1 MAHVATVSEKK
12 PNESVNTLN
21 SSNQF
26 EDDSDDAKF
35 LETNILSQMTQ
46 HKMNSLEFHLADTI
60 IRLINRKL
68 DWQHIVSAIMHELD
82 QKISFYVARSV
93 RKLNISKMRMSD
105 ALEKKLNKKM
115 SKEEVEYVRQLIQRA
130 KQNTKPTPTTQTP
143 FQTRDD
149 EEA

>member
-1 MAHVATVSEKK
+1 MTE
-12 PNESVNTLN
+12 NEMHLLQSR
-21 SSNQF
+21 
-26 EDDSDDAKF
+26 
-35 LETNILSQMTQ
+35 LECT
-46 HKMNSLEFHLADTI
+46 
-60 IRLINRKL
+60 RLINRKL

-130 KQNTKPTPTTQTP
+130 KQNTKPTPTTQSP
-143 FQTRDD
+143 FQTRND
-149 EEA
+149 EEAPSRVHSADDTVLYDGNLLVDIFN